1 MQDFTVFLSLHPYLT
16 TAFIVVLVLVFLL
29 EWIRARRNVFNLTS
43 ARVTHLLNRENAVV
57 IDIRPQEVFKSG
69 HILNSQSLKAD
80 EIKQNPKKLEKFR
93 GNPII
98 IVAAGGNEA
107 QKLAAFLLKNGYNAY
122 SLAGGIPA
130 WIEAQ
135 LPLVKR

>member
-1 MQDFTVFLSLHPYLT
+1 MQDFTVFLSHHPYLS
-16 TAFIVVLVLVFLL
+16 TAFIVVLVIVFLL

-57 IDIRPQEVFKSG
+57 IDIRAQDAYKSG
-69 HILNSQSLKAD
+69 HILNSHCMKPD